1 MYLSKL
7 EIIGFKSFANKTNIL
22 LNDGIT
28 AIVGPNGCGKTN
40 IVDALRWALGEQ
52 RYSTLRSDKMEDV
65 IFNGTKHR
73 KPIGAAE
80 VSLTIQNNKGILPIE
95 YNEVTITR
103 RLYRSGDSDYL
114 MNRTVCRLKDI
125 VSLFMDTGMGSNAY
139 SVIELKMVETI
150 LSDKVEERR
159 RLFEEAAGVTRYKAR
174 RKEALRK
181 LGDVE
186 IDLVRVD
193 DIISEVEKAV
203 NSLNRQAKKAE
214 RYNEYLERLQA
225 LEINV
230 MQRDYSSLFDRLE
243 PLEQKLTAALSH
255 RADMQGTVDQDEN
268 ALQQIRSAE
277 REIETRL
284 ESTRNDLLTLVS
296 AINGQEQ
303 KLAVSQERER
313 TLRTQAGRL
322 SVAREQYE
330 KRLIDIDEERRGL
343 QAGLETLRGEFQQS
357 EERYRTHRE
366 EHFALEERLSHKR
379 NDAQTRQT
387 RVLGFVQEITKLQ
400 SDFQNHAA
408 RIETI
413 RLALTRLTQE
423 EEQASA
429 AVASFHAQQAT
440 ETDSQSRLL
449 ETALSAERAFHAMEE
464 RKQVIR
470 SEIDQLQNHGFELQG
485 LIGEKMT
492 RIDFLSGLVDRLEGY
507 SDSVRHLLR
516 SHEWSATRYGTIADA
531 INTRDELRVAIEAA
545 LGDAAHYIVVNDVQ
559 EAISGM
565 QNLKN
570 HRKGKATFVCLAR
583 IPETTAVP
591 FAIAGDGVV
600 GWAFETVRFE
610 DRYHDLF
617 QFLLRNVLIVRD
629 SDVANASI
637 REYPNLRCVTL
648 DGDIFDSTGMV
659 RGGSHGQEEG
669 GLIGKKDQIIQLNGE
684 VEVLKRQL
692 EENQQRMEEKNSAY
706 LEIDLRRFADNMK
719 QTQQDLSL
727 QERRIAHMLFEIE
740 KSERQAQKCR
750 EDRDTFQEE
759 LTGLTEKQDMLRP
772 FIEAQQRER
781 ADVEHTVEQENN
793 DLRELEKDFN
803 RSNEELNA
811 LSVDVVEK
819 RNQLQNAEHEI
830 ERLNRAHA
838 ETFQTMDQSE
848 REALQALTTAEDLVV
863 EIEGLTQTIGGM
875 RTEKRHKEET
885 VHAIEVELVEKR
897 NEADQFEKQL
907 HEERQ
912 RHSQTVAMAHD
923 IELKVSELKQRIETQ
938 EQHAR
943 DAYDIVLQ
951 RVRYGEDDVFDL
963 AQAKDEINDLRTK
976 IKTLGLVNPLAFEEW
991 KQEKDRLD
999 LLTTQ
1004 RKDLSESQQTLADTI
1019 TEINET
1025 AKQKFTETFALI
1037 RENFIMIFKSLFD
1050 EGDQADLILEEN
1062 PDPLEARIDIIARP
1076 RGKRPH
1082 SIDMLSG
1089 GEKTLTAIAL
1099 LFAIYLVKPSPFCIL
1114 DEVDAPLD
1122 DANIDRYVRILRQFS
1137 ENTQFIVVTHNK
1149 RTMAAADT
1157 LYGVT
1162 MEEEGIS
1169 KLVAVDFN
1177 SDTLTRFSKN

>member
-65 IFNGTKHR
+65 IFNGSKNR

-114 MNRTVCRLKDI
+114 LNKTLCRLKDI

-181 LGDVE
+181 LSDVDV
-186 IDLVRVD
+186 DLIRVD
-193 DIISEVEKAV
+193 DIISEVAKAV

-225 LEINV
+225 LEIDV

-243 PLEQKLTAALSH
+243 PLEQRLDIALND
-255 RADMQGTVDQDEN
+255 RLDMQGTVDQDERE
-268 ALQQIRSAE
+268 LQQIRSDE
-277 REIETRL
+277 RGIEAGLEEI
-284 ESTRNDLLTLVS
+284 RNRHSDLVTM
-296 AINGQEQ
+296 INDQDQ
-303 KLAVSQERER
+303 KIAVSQERER
-313 TLRTQAGRL
+313 TLRGQAGRL

-330 KRLIDIDEERRGL
+330 KRMTEIDAERRQLVESIDILREAYQKAEE
-343 QAGLETLRGEFQQS
+343 A
-357 EERYRTHRE
+357 YRAHRDA
-366 EHFALEERLSHKR
+366 HFSLEESLSGR
-379 NDAQTRQT
+379 RSDAQSRQS
-387 RVLGFVQEITKLQ
+387 RVLEFVQEITRLQ
-400 SDFQNHAA
+400 SDMDNHAA
-408 RIETI
+408 RMEAIQI
-413 RLALTRLTQE
+413 SLDRLAAE
-423 EEQASA
+423 EEQAASA
-429 AVASFHAQQAT
+429 LSAFHEQHST
-440 ETDSQSRLL
+440 EHVSQSRLMD
-449 ETALSAERAFHAMEE
+449 TALDAEREFHAMEE
-464 RKQVIR
+464 RKQTIR
-470 SEIDQLQNHGFELQG
+470 AEIDLLQNHGFELQA

-516 SHEWSATRYGTIADA
+516 SREWSATQYGTIADA
-531 INTRDELRVAIEAA
+531 INTRDEFRVAIEAA
-545 LGDAAHYIVVNDVQ
+545 LGDAAHYIVVNDVP
-559 EAISGM
+559 EAISGLH
-565 QNLKN
+565 NLKH

-583 IPETTAVP
+583 IPQGKAAP
-591 FAIAGDGVV
+591 FAIAGDGVI
-600 GWAFETVRFE
+600 GWAIDHVRYE
-610 DRYHDLF
+610 DRYNDLF
-617 QFLLRNVLIVRD
+617 QFMLKNVLLVRD
-629 SDVANASI
+629 VDVATASV
-637 REYPNLRCVTL
+637 RESPLLRCVTL
-648 DGDIFDSTGMV
+648 DGDIFESNGMV

-669 GLIGKKDQIIQLNGE
+669 GLIGKKDQIIQLTGE
-684 VEVLKRQL
+684 TEGLKRQL
-692 EENQQRMEEKNSAY
+692 EENQRRMEAKNSDY
-706 LEIDLRRFADNMK
+706 LAIDLRRYADNMK
-719 QTQQDLSL
+719 QTQQELST
-727 QERRIAHMLFEIE
+727 QERRIAQALFEIE
-740 KSERQAQKCR
+740 KCERQVQKCR
-750 EDRDTFQEE
+750 DDRAMLQGEMGGLVGKQNELLPMIDNRKQER
-759 LTGLTEKQDMLRP
+759 TN
-772 FIEAQQRER
+772 
-781 ADVEHTVEQENN
+781 VEQSVEQENQE
-793 DLRELEKDFN
+793 LRELEKEYN
-803 RSNEELNA
+803 RSSEELNA
-811 LSVDVVEK
+811 LNVAVVEK

-838 ETFQTMDQSE
+838 EAFQSMDQSE
-848 REALQALTTAEDLVV
+848 REGLQALVTAD
-863 EIEGLTQTIGGM
+863 
-875 RTEKRHKEET
+875 
-885 VHAIEVELVEKR
+885 ELVREIAALEQNVAQSRLDKLSAEELSRTVEAELAQKR

-923 IELKVSELKQRIETQ
+923 IELKVTELKQRIEAQ

-943 DAYDIVLQ
+943 EAYSIELQ
-951 RVRYGEDDVFDL
+951 RARYTEDDVFDL
-963 AQAKDEINDLRTK
+963 AQAKEEIADLRTK

-1004 RKDLSESQQTLADTI
+1004 REDLLQSKQTLTDTI

-1025 AKQKFTETFALI
+1025 AKQKFIETFALI

-1050 EGDQADLILEEN
+1050 EGDQCDLILEDN
-1062 PDPLEARIDIIARP
+1062 PDPLEARIDIVARP

-1122 DANIDRYVRILRQFS
+1122 DANIDRYVRIIRQFS
-1137 ENTQFIVVTHNK
+1137 DNTQFIVVTHNK

-1169 KLVAVDFN
+1169 KIVAVDFN
-1177 SDTLTRFSKN
+1177 SDNLARFSNN